1 MTLEQRL
8 KRIEIKLSQQ
18 PEKIGQPGC
27 RTIFDLP
34 KETVVGAF
42 AIHKELFGG
51 YHLILEENP
60 TEDDIE
66 RYAALNQLEPEQ
78 FYDLMVR
85 QGSSIPEAKK

>member
-18 PEKIGQPGC
+18 PENVVQAGC

-42 AIHKELFGG
+42 AIHKELFGS
-51 YHLILEENP
+51 YHLILDENP
-60 TEDDIE
+60 SEDDIE
-66 RYAALNQLEPEQ
+66 RYATINQLEPEQ
-78 FYDLMVR
+78 FYDLMLQHR
-85 QGSSIPEAKK
+85 SKMPEATG

>member
-1 MTLEQRL
+1 MTLAQRL
-8 KRIEIKLSQQ
+8 KRIEIKLRQQ
-18 PEKIGQPGC
+18 PENVGQPGC

-34 KETVVGAF
+34 KETVIGAF

-66 RYAALNQLEPEQ
+66 RYAALNQLDPDQ
-78 FYDLMVR
+78 FYDFMVR
-85 QGSSIPEAKK
+85 HGPRMPEAKH